1 MKLSE
6 IITRRG
12 AATLAPTARE
22 RNAAALA
29 ARYGAFP
36 AFAANFAPSRQRAV
50 MRNAEA
56 VTRQWRQY
64 PSIVQCEH
72 AYGGDNTATWIAAQL
87 SHIFAKGEDPGEIRR
102 TAVAILSMP
111 EFRPMK
117 VTELMM
123 FAAKFYTGAFGKV
136 YGRVSGTDVMD
147 ALRRYRMELAAEKA
161 RIDEEARRAERRRWE
176 AEAVTWE
183 QYARQNGMEGKSIAE
198 VIAAA
203 AKDGGGK

>member
-6 IITRRG
+6 TITAWG
-12 AATLAPTARE
+12 AAQHAPTVRE
-22 RNAAALA
+22 RNAAALT

-36 AFAANFAPSRQRAV
+36 AFAANFAASRQRAV
-50 MRNAEA
+50 MQNAEA
-56 VTRQWRQY
+56 VTRQWRKY
-64 PSIVQCEH
+64 PSLVQCEH

-87 SHIFAKGEDPGEIRR
+87 QHLFAKGEDPGEIRR

-111 EFRPMK
+111 ELRPLK

-136 YGRVSGTDVMD
+136 YGKVSGTDIMD
-147 ALRRYRMELAAEKA
+147 ALRRYRAELAAEKA
-161 RIDEEARRAERRRWE
+161 RIDEESRKAERKRWE

-183 QYARQNGMEGKSIAE
+183 QYARQIGMEGKSFAE
-198 VIAAA
+198 AVEEM
-203 AKDGGGK
+203 AKKGR

>member
-6 IITRRG
+6 TITAWG
-12 AATLAPTARE
+12 AAQHAPTVRE
-22 RNAAALA
+22 RNAAALT

-50 MRNAEA
+50 MQNAEA
-56 VTRQWRQY
+56 VTRQWRKY
-64 PSIVQCEH
+64 PSLVQCEH

-87 SHIFAKGEDPGEIRR
+87 QHLFAKGEDPGEIRR

-111 EFRPMK
+111 ELRPLK

-136 YGRVSGTDVMD
+136 YGKVSGTDIMD
-147 ALRRYRMELAAEKA
+147 ALRRYRAELAAEKA
-161 RIDEEARRAERRRWE
+161 RIDEEARQAERKRWE

-183 QYARQNGMEGKSIAE
+183 QYARQIGMEGKSFAE
-198 VIAAA
+198 AVEEM
-203 AKDGGGK
+203 AKKGR